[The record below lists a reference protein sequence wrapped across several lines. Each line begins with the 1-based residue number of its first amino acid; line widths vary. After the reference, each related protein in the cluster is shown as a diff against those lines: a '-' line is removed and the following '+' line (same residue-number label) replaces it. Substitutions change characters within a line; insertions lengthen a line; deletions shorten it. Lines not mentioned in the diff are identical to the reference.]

1 MGNYG
6 SMPSGGKGYSPPYKG
21 HEAMCVNKQQGMN
34 PAIGVGARKVTEGR
48 KPPVE
53 SAGKGKGHGGR
64 GYQTAKLKH
73 K

>member
-21 HEAMCVNKQQGMN
+21 HEAMCPVTQHGMN
-34 PAIGVGARKVTEGR
+34 PAIGVGPKKTTEGR

-53 SAGKGKGHGGR
+53 SASKGKGHGER
-64 GYQTAKLKH
+64 GYKTAKLKH